1 MIVEARDRLGGRVW
15 TWRDGFA
22 EEQHVE
28 AGGDM
33 IEESQ
38 AEILRLAEELGL
50 RPVRILRSGFSGF
63 HSGVTPAH
71 RGAALGWEGVERALQ
86 DLIRAYRLAERRWDS
101 AVAEA
106 LASVSVAS
114 WLDRIN
120 AHAEMRSTAQGMRG
134 FFLADPENLS
144 LLALVDQFAEEETP
158 GQGRMYRID
167 GGNDL
172 LVTALAKP
180 LAGRIRRQT
189 ALVSVAHSGDGID
202 ATVRASD
209 GLLGTLHADYLICTL
224 PAPALKMIRIT
235 PSLPSSQLEAIE
247 RLPYGPA
254 TRTAL
259 QFAQPTW
266 RAPGKPR
273 AYGTD
278 LPIGAVWDGNEEQK
292 GTSGILTLL
301 AGGSASRQTREL
313 LARGGV
319 AEIVKQLDWLSVDRT
334 QLVAHRVFSWEDDPC
349 AGGGYA
355 YFSPSYDP
363 SWRTWLA
370 RPAGRL
376 LFAGEHTSFRWQGY
390 MNGAVESGLR
400 AAAEV
405 RARQSGLL

>member
-1 MIVEARDRLGGRVW
+1 
-15 TWRDGFA
+15 
-22 EEQHVE
+22 
-28 AGGDM
+28 
-33 IEESQ
+33 
-38 AEILRLAEELGL
+38 
-50 RPVRILRSGFSGF
+50 
-63 HSGVTPAH
+63 
-71 RGAALGWEGVERALQ
+71 
-86 DLIRAYRLAERRWDS
+86 
-101 AVAEA
+101 
-106 LASVSVAS
+106 
-114 WLDRIN
+114 
-120 AHAEMRSTAQGMRG
+120 
-134 FFLADPENLS
+134 
-144 LLALVDQFAEEETP
+144 
-158 GQGRMYRID
+158 MYRID
-167 GGNDL
+167 GGNDS
-172 LVTALAKP
+172 LVTALAQP
-180 LAGRIRRQT
+180 LADRIRRQT